1 LRGFVIV
8 RFKEKFMKN
17 SSIRFAPLTFLL
29 VILAWGN
36 ANAVLA
42 QTAKDT
48 EAVKVDEFSIGSL
61 RLVDVRT
68 QHYIRVDLS
77 NRNDPASDATDRNP
91 ANIRITFLPS
101 GRVVPQ
107 SEIVAADTVFI
118 AGFNRQVLQIV
129 LTSAATTK
137 PAPGDNQVQV
147 RFQTLH
153 FLDTG
158 ATASVTKTGVTGTGP
173 IFDATNI
180 NDLVDATTEA
190 LKNAVAS
197 AKTSEEKNIFA
208 ALNVTVPSGGGGDTE
223 GSGDIIIN
231 RNLQSLPFGQG
242 LFDRLNFGLKLK
254 KASEEKADPRHFET
268 GLTFRKTFLINRAKI
283 EAVKDAID
291 RTTAG
296 SLNLAPTTS
305 VVTLRNGAPSNDP
318 EQIIN
323 DLQKDFFR
331 GLVFDN
337 AVKFEGD
344 VDGASIGNIS
354 NLLYDGQLQVTTV
367 SRVIGNQ
374 TGFWNFRLIPV
385 GLEAGYNLKNED
397 DPANEKYSLARFKT
411 GAVFNMFYQAD
422 NQNALLNRLD
432 FEVQGVNRYLFK
444 SESVFDAT
452 TQKATLIEKGNKYW
466 LQADLKFLFG
476 PRVQAGRVGFRASFR
491 RGSLPPVYAFNKAFT
506 FGIVFET
513 SDPDTSREIKLK

>member
-1 LRGFVIV
+1 
-8 RFKEKFMKN
+8 MKN
-17 SSIRFAPLTFLL
+17 SRIRFAPLTFLL

-36 ANAVLA
+36 ATVALA
-42 QTAKDT
+42 QTVKDT
-48 EAVKVDEFSIGSL
+48 EAVKVDEFSIASL
-61 RLVDVRT
+61 RLADVGA

-77 NRNDPASDATDRNP
+77 NRHDPAFDDADREP

-101 GRVVPQ
+101 GRVIPQ
-107 SEIVAADTVFI
+107 TEIVKANSVFI

-129 LTSAATTK
+129 LTNAVTTK
-137 PAPGDNQVQV
+137 PSPGDNQVQV

-153 FLDTG
+153 FLGSG
-158 ATASVTKTGVTGTGP
+158 ATASPVTKTGVTGTGR

-180 NDLVDATTEA
+180 NELVDATTEA

-208 ALNVTVPSGGGGDTE
+208 ALNVTVPSGGGDTE

-254 KASEEKADPRHFET
+254 KASEDKADPRHFET
-268 GLTFRKTFLINRAKI
+268 GLTFRKTFLVNRAKI

-296 SLNLAPTTS
+296 SLNLAPTTT
-305 VVTLRNGAPSNDP
+305 VMTLKNGMQSNDP

-385 GLEAGYNLKNED
+385 GFEAGYNLKNED
-397 DPANEKYSLARFKT
+397 DPSNEKHSLARFKT

-444 SESVFDAT
+444 SESVFDET
-452 TQKATLIEKGNKYW
+452 TQKANLIEKGNKYW